1 MQAFTTEAQRTQRGA
16 LAKIWGKTAKSG
28 VDRREINASRP
39 LAAHFLCHL
48 CALCASVVQIQTLLL
63 RSLFITGVEG
73 GALMLRGIVVLGI
86 VALISCACVTSA
98 FCEASK
104 AADPTGMELIAEL
117 LKAKGVISPDEAAA
131 LKAKTTGAESN
142 ESVKTLVDL
151 LKSKGLVS
159 DDEADRLNQA
169 LAKTAP
175 STQAA
180 AKAILVVPRDQEYVQ
195 KITQNVVTE
204 VKKDIHEQVQT
215 EVSEKAGQGLLQ
227 DKLAPNLPDW
237 LQKLRFSG
245 DARLRYEPVFY
256 PPGNGSILNPGNPT
270 QLLNTTHN
278 TQAEYLRARLKI
290 EADVNDQV
298 TAGVR
303 LATGNQTN
311 PGSDN
316 VIFGDYYVKEG
327 FLLDQAYLRYKPF
340 TDLSVWA
347 GRIPNPWFYTDLIW
361 ANDLNFEGVAVNYT
375 KDINSGLTGFV
386 NGGVLPL
393 QAITQ
398 ITQPQQKWLLGA
410 QAGVEYKSDRQYTAK
425 LGVALYDY
433 ENTVGI
439 ENPVGQTINDWTAP
453 LYMQKG
459 NTVFN
464 IEPQTGSVAQKFALA
479 SQFRDLDILGNFDL
493 ACWDPIHVVLS
504 GEYVKNIAFNAKEV
518 SQLSGRPVANMQDNA
533 YRAGLL
539 VGYPNPR
546 KFLQWNLFT
555 YYKYV
560 GTDSV
565 VDAFDDQ
572 DFALGGTNAKGWTIG
587 AELGLMKNVWLTA
600 RWFTSDQISPFQN
613 STGPFSTDV
622 FELDTHAAF

>member
-1 MQAFTTEAQRTQRGA
+1 M
-16 LAKIWGKTAKSG
+16 
-28 VDRREINASRP
+28 
-39 LAAHFLCHL
+39 
-48 CALCASVVQIQTLLL
+48 
-63 RSLFITGVEG
+63 
-73 GALMLRGIVVLGI
+73 VVLGI
-86 VALISCACVTSA
+86 VALITCVCVTNA
-98 FCEASK
+98 FCEEGK
-104 AADPTGMELIAEL
+104 AAEPTGMELLAEL

-131 LKAKTTGAESN
+131 LKAKITGSESA
-142 ESVKTLVDL
+142 ESVKALVAL
-151 LKSKGLVS
+151 LKNKGLVS
-159 DDEADRLNQA
+159 DSEADRLNQVV
-169 LAKTAP
+169 AKAAT
-175 STQAA
+175 STQQAA

-204 VKKDIHEQVQT
+204 VKKNIDEQVET
-215 EVSEKAGQGLLQ
+215 EVAQKAKEGTLGSLTTNI
-227 DKLAPNLPDW
+227 PEW

-245 DARLRYEPVFY
+245 DIRLRYEPVFY
-256 PPGNGSILNPGNPT
+256 SSGNGTILDPNNPT
-270 QLLNTTHN
+270 QRLRTTLDS
-278 TQAEYLRARLKI
+278 QAEYVVARLKI

-316 VIFGDYYVKEG
+316 SIMGDYFIKDG

-340 TDLSVWA
+340 SGLSIWG

-361 ANDLNFEGVAVNYT
+361 ANDLNFEGVAVNYQRAMQ
-375 KDINSGLTGFV
+375 SELTGYLT
-386 NGGVLPL
+386 GGAFPL
-393 QAITQ
+393 QALTE

-410 QAGVEYKSDRQYTAK
+410 QTGIEYKPDRQYSAK
-425 LGVALYDY
+425 LGIALYDY
-433 ENTVGI
+433 ENTLGI
-439 ENPVGQTINDWTAP
+439 ENPPGQTIYDWTAP

-464 IEPQTGSVAQKFALA
+464 IEPQFSGGPPLKNALA
-479 SQFRDLDILGNFDL
+479 SKFRDLDIVANVDI
-493 ACWDPIHVVLS
+493 ACWDPVHVVLS
-504 GEYVKNIAFNAKEV
+504 GDYVQNIAFDAQEV
-518 SQLSGRPVANMQDNA
+518 SKLSGRPVANMQDYA

-546 KFLQWNLFT
+546 KFLQWNVFT

-572 DFALGGTNAKGWTIG
+572 DFAYGGTNAKGWILG
-587 AELGLMKNVWLTA
+587 MELGLTKNVWLTA

-613 STGPFSTDV
+613 STGPFSVDV
-622 FELDTHAAF
+622 FEFDTHAAF